1 MKKIT
6 VLLFTVILCFLYSAC
21 SFDNEYPVTLAHTTI
36 QRCPKNIICLS
47 DSVADILM
55 TCGYGDRIIARSE
68 ECTQPELS
76 GLTSVGHKHSPSVN
90 SIIDLHPDIVFADKS
105 IPDEAY
111 HTIRNSGIEILIMM
125 PARTGDDLIRLYENI
140 GAIMGGRYKGREN
153 GSQKAE
159 SILIALRDLQRTIP
173 SSNIVITSCYLYDLN
188 GHAASDDT
196 LEGKLLSY
204 ANTVNI
210 CGNARH
216 ANDALMTLQMSNPDY
231 IFCAAG
237 LKAPLMADPDYLVKL
252 MKQYLSRSIYKTEI
266 GRWIKYYGL
275 EDPAAFIE
283 DVEWIRKNMQRNKA

>member
-36 QRCPKNIICLS
+36 QRCPKHIICLS

-140 GAIMGGRYKGREN
+140 GAIMGGRYKGRET
-153 GSQKAE
+153 GSQKDCCHEPREGRQDRCGRNRAYGPKGRQE
-159 SILIALRDLQRTIP
+159 QGHCRSAQKPDRIQKTHEDSGRC
-173 SSNIVITSCYLYDLN
+173 SCCYAVRH
-188 GHAASDDT
+188 HA
-196 LEGKLLSY
+196 G
-204 ANTVNI
+204 
-210 CGNARH
+210 
-216 ANDALMTLQMSNPDY
+216 
-231 IFCAAG
+231 
-237 LKAPLMADPDYLVKL
+237 
-252 MKQYLSRSIYKTEI
+252 RS
-266 GRWIKYYGL
+266 
-275 EDPAAFIE
+275 
-283 DVEWIRKNMQRNKA
+283 